1 MKKILCSRCKVEK
14 GKSEFHKNNSSKRGV
29 QSYCIQCKSEVNK
42 ELNNLNKGTW
52 IYYITIDECI
62 RWVGSTTNL
71 KNRINKHKNGK
82 KVGSL
87 IYEAK
92 YRGIDYKNKS
102 IKVYACDIKKMGL
115 NLNKKDLE
123 YYEHI
128 LIRRLKVKNNDLF
141 NKRVT
146 AVFEE
151 RERYIDEVPIEKFKY
166 KFYTEIYIK

>member
-1 MKKILCSRCKVEK
+1 MNKKICYRCKAEK
-14 GKSEFHKNNSSKRGV
+14 RESDFHKSNFTKRGV
-29 QSYCIQCKSEVNK
+29 QNYCIQCKSEINK
-42 ELNNLNKGTW
+42 ELNNSNKGIW

-82 KVGSL
+82 KVGNL

-92 YRGIDYKNKS
+92 YRGIDYRNKS
-102 IKVYACDIKKMGL
+102 IKVYACDIQKMGL

-146 AVFEE
+146 SAFEE
-151 RERYIDEVPIEKFKY
+151 RERYIDEVPIEKFIF